1 MEFRPKKMG
10 FPELVP
16 GALLVFKLYTNM
28 WMKPKTVISIK
39 VHLGKSEI

>member
-1 MEFRPKKMG
+1 MG

-16 GALLVFKLYTNM
+16 GALLVFKLYKNM
-28 WMKPKTVISIK
+28 WMKPKTVVSIK